1 MTATDRLQLA
11 GLRLRDQQA
20 RMRAGRLDRRNDRLR
35 RHVDVLQT
43 ELDRERE
50 GREELLDL
58 MRKEGSMSK
67 GRGGAMKLLIVG
79 GVAYVLGA
87 KAGRQRY
94 DQIVGWARSM
104 KAKGEE
110 KVDQLREERVDLPE
124 PTTERPAS
132 ASLGVTTRSAPA
144 SAGGA

>member
-1 MTATDRLQLA
+1 
-11 GLRLRDQQA
+11 
-20 RMRAGRLDRRNDRLR
+20 MRAGRLDRRNDRLR

-58 MRKEGSMSK
+58 MRKEGAMSNAR
-67 GRGGAMKLLIVG
+67 RGGAMKLLIVG

-94 DQIVGWARSM
+94 DQIVAWARRM

-110 KVDQLREERVDLPE
+110 TVDQLREDRVDLPE
-124 PTTERPAS
+124 PTTERPAT

-144 SAGGA
+144 STGGA